1 MTYLK
6 SGLTGLLLSALALP
20 AAAQTD
26 LLVNSW
32 LPPTHSMNTGIFEP
46 WFDAVE
52 EATDGEVKI
61 RFTDAS
67 LGAPPRQFDLAVD
80 GIVDISFGVTGY
92 TPGRFALPAVSE
104 LPQVGTKGE
113 ALSVALWR
121 THQEYFAQAG
131 EFDDVVLLG
140 FFCNGTGHILSTERK
155 GAVTSMDDYRGTKFR
170 VGGGMVQE
178 INTALG
184 GVNVAAPAGEIYEI
198 LEQGVADG
206 VLLPPDA
213 YSSFALKDVIDHDTI
228 VPGGFYTSAWF
239 VVMNRNSWDDLSPQ
253 VQEQIMSVSGEALA
267 KMAGAQQDAGD
278 TAAMEAMKADG
289 VDIIEAD
296 DAFMADLLEATT
308 PLHEAWIA
316 AASEKGVDGQAA
328 LDFFRAQTAELEAA
342 E

>member
-1 MTYLK
+1 MKLVK
-6 SGLTGLLLSALALP
+6 SGLAALLISAAALP
-20 AAAQTD
+20 AAAETN

-46 WFDAVE
+46 WFAAVE
-52 EATDGEVKI
+52 EATGGEVKM

-104 LPQVGTKGE
+104 LPQMGTSGE

-121 THQEYFAQAG
+121 THQEYFAEAG
-131 EFDDVVLLG
+131 EFDEVVLLG
-140 FFCNGTGHILSTERK
+140 FYCNGTGHILSTEGK

-178 INTALG
+178 INTTLG

-206 VLLPPDA
+206 VLLAPDA
-213 YSSFALKDVIDHDTI
+213 YTSFALKDVIAHDTI
-228 VPGGFYTSAWF
+228 IPGGFYTSAWF
-239 VVMNRNSWDDLSPQ
+239 VVMNRASWDGLSPE

-278 TAAMEAMKADG
+278 AAAVEQMKADG
-289 VDIIEAD
+289 VEIIEAD
-296 DAFMADLLEATT
+296 EAFMTEFRDTT
-308 PLHEAWIA
+308 APLHEAWIA
-316 AASEKGVDGQAA
+316 AATDKGVDGQAA
-328 LDFFRAQTAELEAA
+328 FDFFRAQTAELEAA